1 MRARARWPTK
11 HFAGGGTHF
20 VDLHEAQRALEVD
33 QYDPDVLTPKNGGKV
48 SSTSKLKATHA
59 ILLTGR

>member
-20 VDLHEAQRALEVD
+20 VDLHGALEVD